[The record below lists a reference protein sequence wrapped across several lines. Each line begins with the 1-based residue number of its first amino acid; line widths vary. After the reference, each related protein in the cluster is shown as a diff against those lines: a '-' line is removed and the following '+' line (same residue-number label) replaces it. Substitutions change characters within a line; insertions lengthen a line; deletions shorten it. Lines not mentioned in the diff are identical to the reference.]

1 MPSSNINVLESG
13 SKNAPTP
20 DSFNCK
26 EILIRNY
33 KGVEKDIRAL
43 VVKFTISESLYTNTI
58 VAKFDINDS
67 ANFFEEFPITGQE
80 TIRLKLE
87 RKSAFT
93 VGEPVEIIDLFLFV
107 TEYPLY
113 GRAGQHRHVYSLSA
127 ISPHAYSSSF
137 RKISR
142 SYDGLLSDEIKN
154 IIINDLKVPEENFKL
169 TGAPI
174 SRAKGIINIQS
185 PLAAANWFLSK
196 TFDEQLAPFFLY
208 QTLWGNVQLS
218 SLTSFI
224 EQEPYGEYIY
234 TKGFAKNAQTSEDY
248 LERAKRI
255 IEIASDL
262 NIGKM
267 FQGKEGAFAS
277 KNNYLD
283 YTRKSYTSYNYEYG
297 KDLLSKGNS
306 LESGTV
312 LAKSFRSLSE
322 EIDTLS
328 DAHCEYTSINSGSY
342 DTEKNFNALRK
353 DSKGVTKAYHEVLD
367 TKSHEIVL
375 AGDMGLNPG
384 RVLDL
389 KFQRAID
396 PQSMKTV
403 LDKNPRDLW
412 DEHLS
417 GRYLIVSTIHTFNES
432 KYYTSVK
439 VKRDSFSIDT
449 SK

>member
-1 MPSSNINVLESG
+1 MPSSNINVLEQG
-13 SKNAPTP
+13 SKQALTP

-33 KGVEKDIRAL
+33 KGVEKDIRNL
-43 VVKFTISESLYTNTI
+43 VVKFTISESLYMNSI

-80 TIRLKLE
+80 TIQLKLE
-87 RKSAFT
+87 RKSVFT
-93 VGEPVEIIDLFLFV
+93 TGEPNEIIDLFLFV

-113 GRAGQHRHVYSLSA
+113 GRSGQHRHVYSLSA
-127 ISPHAYSSSF
+127 ISPHAYTSSF

-142 SYDGLLSDEIKN
+142 SYDGLLSDEIRN
-154 IIINDLKVPEENFKL
+154 IIVNDLKLPKDNFKL

-174 SRAKGIINIQS
+174 SRSKGIINIQA
-185 PLAAANWFLSK
+185 PLNAANWFLSK
-196 TFDEQLAPFFLY
+196 TFDEQLAPFFLF

-218 SLTSFI
+218 SLSSFI
-224 EQEPYGEYIY
+224 EQKPYGEYVY

-255 IEIASDL
+255 MELASDL

-267 FQGKEGAFAS
+267 FQGKEGAFGS

-283 YTRKSYTSYNYEYG
+283 YTSKTYTNYIYEYG
-297 KDLLSKGNS
+297 KDLLSKSNS
-306 LESGTV
+306 LEDGTV
-312 LAKSFRSLSE
+312 LSKSFRSSTE

-328 DAHCEYTSINSGSY
+328 EAHCEYTSINSGAY
-342 DTEKNFNALRK
+342 GPDNNFNALRK
-353 DSKGVTKAYHEVLD
+353 DTKGVTKAYHEVLD

-375 AGDMGLNPG
+375 CGDMGLNPG
-384 RVLDL
+384 RVIDL

-396 PQSMKTV
+396 PQSMKKMI
-403 LDKNPRDLW
+403 DKNPRDLW

-439 VKRDSFSIDT
+439 VKRDSFSIDI